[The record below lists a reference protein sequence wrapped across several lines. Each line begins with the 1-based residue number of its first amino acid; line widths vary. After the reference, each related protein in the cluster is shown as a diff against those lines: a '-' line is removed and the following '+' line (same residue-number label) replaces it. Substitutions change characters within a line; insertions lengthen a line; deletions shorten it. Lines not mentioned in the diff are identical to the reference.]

1 MQVITYAGG
10 EFLTGDDIADALL
23 EYSRALGEEDQAQ
36 LVQIPV
42 REPDGSQTTARF
54 LIGPASQI
62 VAKAVPS
69 GVDELV
75 NDEVVARLRRLT
87 RGLSFPEASAVDEQG
102 PRWASSHDHD
112 DVA

>member
-1 MQVITYAGG
+1 MYAGG

-36 LVQIPV
+36 LVQIPI
-42 REPDGSQTTARF
+42 REPDGSHTTARF

-62 VAKAVPS
+62 VAKAVPADAYEL
-69 GVDELV
+69 VDE
-75 NDEVVARLRRLT
+75 EVVARLRGLT
-87 RGLSFPEASAVDEQG
+87 RGLSFPEASTSDEPE
-102 PRWASSHDHD
+102 PRWATIRDHD

>member
-1 MQVITYAGG
+1 MIMYAGG

-69 GVDELV
+69 VDELV
-75 NDEVVARLRRLT
+75 DKEVVARLRRLT
-87 RGLSFPEASAVDEQG
+87 RGLSYPEASAVDEQE
-102 PRWASSHDHD
+102 PRWALSRDHD